1 MRRQLALALALC
13 CSTTVSGIVCSLPA
27 RAAALQSTI
36 AIGSSFDMDAMATT
50 AIAAPL
56 LARNSIQ
63 FYGHMN
69 GIGAIKADGRE
80 ASLLSLWTGTGA
92 GTIETSLEDA
102 LAVMS
107 VTIRNTGASSITIPG
122 GTIVSSASGIQYQV
136 LETDDGSNGWSS
148 GGTGD
153 GSVGV
158 YTIAAGASLTV
169 SAQCTT
175 IGIAGN
181 LLANQVTQIGIANAS
196 ITASTLELYL
206 PQLSHGTVTVRNT
219 TSSILYIGE
228 GTALYGAKGTYQI
241 GNDPTVPGWVIGT
254 ADAADGYY
262 ALSPGATV
270 ALPFYSTTALSGSTY
285 NALLVRMLS
294 ANDAATNS
302 ITSSNLPAGISIVGS
317 SAITS
322 AGVTSAAMVGKYGGW
337 GPNSGFWTDI
347 GFGAYATQ
355 QGYKPTEADVDVE
368 DNYIWTANDL
378 VVWKNYVDAARA
390 QGVLN
395 LAFMVSGFNKV
406 AFATSTA
413 TRFIR
418 AAALYSGGICFDF
431 PPWFALAQ
439 GSAFITATENEI
451 KWANA
456 NGIRSSITFSPKNAD
471 DTNFLADTQTIVAQF
486 KAAGA
491 LPSQLVV
498 KDGGEFTTATETNMF
513 STSFADSLNKV
524 GLWLAGN
531 VTLTPTNSEASL
543 QTRGTIARP
552 DMLMT
557 GVPPSTTATSTA
569 AISPYAL
576 SQVFAESKS
585 TLIAASVS
593 LSSASV
599 GTLSTAGTGTLYS
612 RSSYA
617 ITGTPA
623 QVSTGLRALK
633 FTALANGPDIL
644 TLTLTDA
651 VGQVVGTTVITA
663 ALSS

>member
-1 MRRQLALALALC
+1 M
-13 CSTTVSGIVCSLPA
+13 
-27 RAAALQSTI
+27 QSTI
-36 AIGSSFDMDAMATT
+36 AVGSSFDLDAMATK
-50 AIAAPL
+50 AIAGPL
-56 LARNSIQ
+56 LAYNSVE

-69 GIGAIKADGRE
+69 GIGAIKADGNE
-80 ASLLSLWTGTGA
+80 ASLLSMWANTGA
-92 GTIETSLEDA
+92 GTIESSIDDA

-107 VTIRNTGASSITIPG
+107 VTIRNTGASSITIPV
-122 GTIVSSASGIQYQV
+122 GTIVSSASGIKYQV
-136 LETDDGSNGWSS
+136 LETDDGSGGWSS

-153 GSVGV
+153 GSVGY

-169 SAQCTT
+169 NAQCTT

-219 TSSILYIGE
+219 TSSTINIGE
-228 GTALYGAKGTYQI
+228 GTVLTGTNGTYQI
-241 GNDPTVPGWVIGT
+241 GNDPTVSGWVIGT
-254 ADAADGYY
+254 PDSADGYY
-262 ALSPGATV
+262 ALPAGASV
-270 ALPFYSTTALSGSTY
+270 ALPFYSTTALTGSTY
-285 NALLVRMLS
+285 NAILVQELS
-294 ANDAATNS
+294 ANDASTNS
-302 ITSSNLPAGISIVGS
+302 IMSSSLPAGISIVGS

-322 AGVTSAAMVGKYGGW
+322 AGVTNAAMVGKYGGW

-347 GFGAYATQ
+347 GFYAYTTQ
-355 QGYKPTEADVDVE
+355 LGYKPTEANVDVE

-378 VVWKNYVDAARA
+378 RVWKAYVDAARA

-395 LAFMVSGFNKV
+395 LAFMVSGFNSV
-406 AFATSTA
+406 AFASSTA
-413 TRFIR
+413 TQYVR

-456 NGIRSSITFSPKNAD
+456 NGIRSSITLSPENAD
-471 DTNFLADTQTIVAQF
+471 DTSFLADTQTIIAQF

-491 LPSQLVV
+491 LPSQIVV
-498 KDGGEFTTATETNMF
+498 KDGGVFSTSSEGNIF
-513 STSFADSLNKV
+513 STSFADSLNNV
-524 GLWLAGN
+524 GLWLAKN

-543 QTRGTIARP
+543 QSRGTTTRP

-569 AISPYAL
+569 TMSPYAAV
-576 SQVFAESKS
+576 QVFAESK
-585 TLIAASVS
+585 TTTITASVS
-593 LSSASV
+593 LSSTSV
-599 GTLSTAGTGTLYS
+599 GTLSTSGSGPVSTG
-612 RSSYA
+612 SSYS

-623 QVSTGLRALK
+623 QVTAGLQALK
-633 FTALANGPDIL
+633 FNALANGPDIL

-651 VGQVVGTTVITA
+651 VGQVVGTTVLTV
-663 ALSS
+663 ALSN